1 MKALIVKCEEETRW
15 WRAVK
20 RRCKEIVGHKPA
32 MNLEEFNR
40 VIGFEVSAKLH
51 KNKSCAISLKGAK
64 FLYFLLTKRKIITII
79 YIATITV

>member
-32 MNLEEFNR
+32 MNLEEFKR
-40 VIGFEVSAKLH
+40 VIGFEVRAKLNI
-51 KNKSCAISLKGAK
+51 KKSFAP
-64 FLYFLLTKRKIITII
+64 LY
-79 YIATITV
+79 

>member
-20 RRCKEIVGHKPA
+20 HRCKEIVGHKPA
-32 MNLEEFNR
+32 MNLEEFKN

-51 KNKSCAISLKGAK
+51 KNKNCHVCNFIESAK
-64 FLYFLLTKRKIITII
+64 FLYIRLAKGL
-79 YIATITV
+79 